1 MAATPARG
9 AIPTPAAVAPGAT
22 AISTLAI
29 GMLDRLMQ
37 GKEHP
42 MRAEPLPRTPR
53 SGFAPLCAKLWALL
67 CLALSC
73 LNPSPDDQPSR
84 KTPDSP
90 ADGLST
96 DTSQAPS
103 GTGGNDLQEQSPE
116 DAQPVAN
123 SSESG
128 KADAG
133 VAPPDAGPVEDAA
146 VEP

>member
-1 MAATPARG
+1 M
-9 AIPTPAAVAPGAT
+9 
-22 AISTLAI
+22 LAS

-37 GKEHP
+37 YKEQP
-42 MRAEPLPRTPR
+42 MRAEPLTRTRR

-96 DTSQAPS
+96 DNSQAPS
-103 GTGGNDLQEQSPE
+103 GAGGNDLQEQSPE

-123 SSESG
+123 SSESTG